1 MKNKLLF
8 LLPIILIGW
17 LTMAAQWTPD
27 AMMNSQLSNLA
38 GEQVLPKIA
47 VCSDGAYY
55 VAWFSSESGNY
66 NVRLQRLDKDG
77 FPMWEDNGLLVS
89 DHPQMS
95 WLTDW
100 ALAVDPDNYALVTFQ
115 DIRNTDNN
123 PVGYRVSPSG
133 DMMWGE
139 DGIMLSNLTNFEP
152 SPVVCATEAG
162 NAVFAWPSEAEA
174 NMEVHVQ
181 KVSPTGELLWGEGL
195 VIAYSGVNVTSPFLL
210 PASDDHVYLVWHEE
224 TGPFWAPTRALYV
237 QELDADGNFMWG
249 TDVEVYPP
257 SPGGPVITLQMCRD
271 NSGGI
276 VFSWYGNDQGTH
288 FNCWVQHMDGDG
300 MITMPTGTIVST
312 SMARNH
318 MYPAPAFVPQTEE
331 IVVYF
336 SEQDLNQNQ
345 RGLYAQKFSQQGD
358 RLWTDEGKQLISLS
372 NNDYSLPMS
381 GGVNDQSI
389 CIYQAYEFGGVVDSK
404 IQAVMLDIDGN
415 FVWEDEFIDMSTN
428 QSSKLHT
435 VMAPYSFGQW
445 VVAWEDERNDGGDI
459 YAQNIQPDGSL
470 GMVMTSIDALETIDQ
485 LSVVVQ
491 PNPFISEVSFELSNA
506 EKGDLVLEIFDMT
519 GKSME
524 IIHRDKQADNLLI
537 TINGFDFPSGFYF
550 YSMRI
555 NEHEKFGKLVKQ

>member
-17 LTMAAQWTPD
+17 LTVAAQWSPD
-27 AMMNSQLSNLA
+27 AMMNTQLSYLA

-55 VAWFSSESGNY
+55 VSWFSSESGNY
-66 NVRLQRLDKDG
+66 NVRLQRLEKEG
-77 FPMWEDNGLLVS
+77 YPLWEDNGLLVS

-100 ALAVDPDNYALVTFQ
+100 DLAVDADNYALVTFQ
-115 DIRNTDNN
+115 DIRNTDNS

-139 DGIMLSNLTNFEP
+139 DGIVLSNLANFEP

-181 KVSPTGELLWGEGL
+181 KVSPAGDLLWGEGI
-195 VIAYSGVNVTSPFLL
+195 VIAYPGVNVTSPYLF
-210 PASDDHVYLVWHEE
+210 PASDDHVYLIWHEE
-224 TGPFWAPTRALYV
+224 TGPFWAPNRALYV
-237 QELDADGNFMWG
+237 QELDADGNFMWA
-249 TDVEVYPP
+249 TDLEVYPP

-276 VFSWYGNDQGTH
+276 VFSWYGNDEGTH

-300 MITMPTGTIVST
+300 MLTMPQGNIVST
-312 SMARNH
+312 SMERNH

-331 IVVYF
+331 IVIYF

-345 RGLYAQKFSQQGD
+345 RGLYAQKFDLAGNRQ
-358 RLWTDEGKQLISLS
+358 WTDEGKLLIPLGD
-372 NNDYSLPMS
+372 NDYSLPMANGINS
-381 GGVNDQSI
+381 NSI
-389 CIYQAYEFGGVVDSK
+389 CVYQDTEFGSANST
-404 IQAVMLDIDGN
+404 IQAVMLDSEGN
-415 FVWEDEFIDMSTN
+415 FVWQDEFIDMSTY

-445 VVAWEDERNDGGDI
+445 VVAWEDERSTGRDI
-459 YAQNIQPDGSL
+459 YAQNIQPDGTL
-470 GMVMTSIDALETIDQ
+470 GVVMTSIETLENTEQ

-491 PNPFISEVSFELSNA
+491 PNPFVNDLSFELSNP
-506 EKGDLVLEIFDMT
+506 EKGDLVLEVFDMT

-524 IIHRDKQADNLLI
+524 IIHRDKQADKLSI
-537 TINGFDFPSGFYF
+537 TIKGLDFPSGFYF
-550 YSMRI
+550 YSIRI
-555 NEHEKFGKLVKQ
+555 NGQEKFGKLVKQ

>member
-17 LTMAAQWTPD
+17 LTVAAQWSPD
-27 AMMNSQLSNLA
+27 AMMNTQLSYLA

-55 VAWFSSESGNY
+55 VSWFSSESGNY
-66 NVRLQRLDKDG
+66 NVRLQRLEKEG
-77 FPMWEDNGLLVS
+77 YPLWEDNGLLVS

-100 ALAVDPDNYALVTFQ
+100 DLAVDADNYALVTFQ
-115 DIRNTDNN
+115 DIRNTDNS

-139 DGIMLSNLTNFEP
+139 DGIVLSNLANFEP

-181 KVSPTGELLWGEGL
+181 KVSPAGDLLWGEGI
-195 VIAYSGVNVTSPFLL
+195 VIAYPGVNVTSPYLF
-210 PASDDHVYLVWHEE
+210 PASDDHVYLIWHEE
-224 TGPFWAPTRALYV
+224 TGPFLAPNRALYV
-237 QELDADGNFMWG
+237 QELDADGNFMWA
-249 TDVEVYPP
+249 TDLEVYPP

-276 VFSWYGNDQGTH
+276 VFSWYGNDEGTH

-300 MITMPTGTIVST
+300 MLTMPQGNIVST
-312 SMARNH
+312 SMERNH

-331 IVVYF
+331 IVIYF

-345 RGLYAQKFSQQGD
+345 RGLYAQKFDLAGNRQ
-358 RLWTDEGKQLISLS
+358 WTDEGKLLIPLGD
-372 NNDYSLPMS
+372 NDYSLPMANGINS
-381 GGVNDQSI
+381 NSI
-389 CIYQAYEFGGVVDSK
+389 CVYQDTEFGSANST
-404 IQAVMLDIDGN
+404 IQAVMLDSEGN
-415 FVWEDEFIDMSTN
+415 FVWQDEFIDMSTY

-445 VVAWEDERNDGGDI
+445 VVAWEDERSTGRDI
-459 YAQNIQPDGSL
+459 YAQNIQPDGTL
-470 GMVMTSIDALETIDQ
+470 GVVMTSIETLEKTEQ

-491 PNPFISEVSFELSNA
+491 PNPFVNDLSFELSNP
-506 EKGDLVLEIFDMT
+506 EKGDLVLEVFDMT

-524 IIHRDKQADNLLI
+524 IIHRDKQADKLSI
-537 TINGFDFPSGFYF
+537 TIKGLDFPSGFYF
-550 YSMRI
+550 YSIRI
-555 NEHEKFGKLVKQ
+555 NGQEKFGKLVKQ

>member
-17 LTMAAQWTPD
+17 LTVAAQWSPD
-27 AMMNSQLSNLA
+27 AMMNTQLSYLA

-55 VAWFSSESGNY
+55 VSWFSSESGNY
-66 NVRLQRLDKDG
+66 NVRLQRLEKEG
-77 FPMWEDNGLLVS
+77 YPLWEDNGLLVS

-100 ALAVDPDNYALVTFQ
+100 DLAVDADNYALVTFQ
-115 DIRNTDNN
+115 DIRNTDNS

-139 DGIMLSNLTNFEP
+139 DGIVLSNLANFEP

-181 KVSPTGELLWGEGL
+181 KVSPAGDLLWGEGI
-195 VIAYSGVNVTSPFLL
+195 VIAYPGVNVTSPYLF
-210 PASDDHVYLVWHEE
+210 PASDDHVYLIWHEE
-224 TGPFWAPTRALYV
+224 TGPFWAPNRALYV
-237 QELDADGNFMWG
+237 QELDADGNFMWA
-249 TDVEVYPP
+249 TDLEVYPP

-276 VFSWYGNDQGTH
+276 VFSWYGNDEGTH

-300 MITMPTGTIVST
+300 MLTMPQGNIVST
-312 SMARNH
+312 SMERNH

-331 IVVYF
+331 IVIYF

-345 RGLYAQKFSQQGD
+345 RGLYAQKFDLAGNRQ
-358 RLWTDEGKQLISLS
+358 WTDEGKLLIPLGD
-372 NNDYSLPMS
+372 NDYSLPMANGINS
-381 GGVNDQSI
+381 NSI
-389 CIYQAYEFGGVVDSK
+389 CVYQDTEFGSANST
-404 IQAVMLDIDGN
+404 IQAVMLDSEGN
-415 FVWEDEFIDMSTN
+415 FVWQDEFIDMSTY

-445 VVAWEDERNDGGDI
+445 VVAWEDERSTGRDI
-459 YAQNIQPDGSL
+459 YAQNIQPDGTL
-470 GMVMTSIDALETIDQ
+470 GVVMTSIETLEKTEQ

-491 PNPFISEVSFELSNA
+491 PNPFVNDLSFELSNP
-506 EKGDLVLEIFDMT
+506 EKGDLVLEVFDMT

-524 IIHRDKQADNLLI
+524 IIHRDKQADKLSI
-537 TINGFDFPSGFYF
+537 TIKGLDFPSGFYF
-550 YSMRI
+550 YSIRI
-555 NEHEKFGKLVKQ
+555 NGQEKFGKLVKQ